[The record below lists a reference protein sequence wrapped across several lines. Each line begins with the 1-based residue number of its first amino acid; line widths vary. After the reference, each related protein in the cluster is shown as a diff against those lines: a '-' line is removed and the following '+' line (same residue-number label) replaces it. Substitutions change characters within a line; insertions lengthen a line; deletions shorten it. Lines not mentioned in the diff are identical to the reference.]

1 MAKKIPIIE
10 LDLIDP
16 HLTRKRKFACIT
28 CGITYTL
35 KDYRILFDS
44 HKISYFHFTE
54 KKQNIKYCHD
64 CLESLATKEKEKLG
78 VKKIILKLYLPD
90 NEIATFNF

>member
-16 HLTRKRKFACIT
+16 HLTRRRKFACVG
-28 CGITYTL
+28 CDMTYTL

-44 HKISYFHFTE
+44 QKISYFHSA
-54 KKQNIKYCHD
+54 KKPNIKYCHD
-64 CLESLATKEKEKLG
+64 CLESLALKEKEKLG
-78 VKKIILKLYLPD
+78 VKKILLRLNLPD
-90 NEIATFNF
+90 DEVATFNF

>member
-16 HLTRKRKFACIT
+16 HLTKKRKFACIG
-28 CGITYTL
+28 CGMTYTL

-44 HKISYFHFTE
+44 HKISYFRLADKPKVKH
-54 KKQNIKYCHD
+54 CHD
-64 CLESLATKEKEKLG
+64 CLESYALKEKEKLG
-78 VKKIILKLYLPD
+78 AKKIILKLYLPD
-90 NEIATFNF
+90 DEIATFNF

>member
-16 HLTRKRKFACIT
+16 HLTKKRKFACVG
-28 CGITYTL
+28 CGMTYTL

-44 HKISYFHFTE
+44 HKISYFRFSDKRE
-54 KKQNIKYCHD
+54 IKHCHD
-64 CLESLATKEKEKLG
+64 CLEFLALKEKEKLG
-78 VKKIILKLYLPD
+78 AKKIILKLYLPD
-90 NEIATFNF
+90 DEIATFDF

>member
-16 HLTRKRKFACIT
+16 HLTKKRKFACAG
-28 CGITYTL
+28 CGMTYSL

-44 HKISYFHFTE
+44 RKISYFRFPDKPE
-54 KKQNIKYCHD
+54 IKHCHD
-64 CLESLATKEKEKLG
+64 CLEFLALEEKEKLG
-78 VKKIILKLYLPD
+78 AKKIILKLYLPD
-90 NEIATFNF
+90 DEVATFNF

>member
-16 HLTRKRKFACIT
+16 HLTKRRKFACIG
-28 CGITYTL
+28 CGVTYTL

-44 HKISYFHFTE
+44 HKISYFRLASRPEVKH
-54 KKQNIKYCHD
+54 CHD
-64 CLESLATKEKEKLG
+64 CLESYALKEKEKLG
-78 VKKIILKLYLPD
+78 AKKIILKLYLPD
-90 NEIATFNF
+90 DEIATFDF